1 MKSEYKQLSKTKRL
15 SLQIIENQE
24 IKKQEINITS
34 EFKKVS
40 YDLDSLFNE
49 EEKSFKEVENIQ
61 QKIKSFKDNLASKYG
76 ENK

>member
-1 MKSEYKQLSKTKRL
+1 MSLLGGMSILYAWIGPMSE
-15 SLQIIENQE
+15 E